1 MSQFSTFP
9 STYSIPPASFYNM
22 QGLIGWLNQNPTYK
36 QYFINYPNITPGLSP
51 IKSTLNNSTM
61 TSSSSMMQYNVQNAP
76 LQPLVITMSYNQM
89 QQYNEQIQLFRRVYE
104 FNSNAYMNYRNY
116 GTSPIYYN
124 FKTYTELTQ
133 YKSSV
138 SLINK
143 LYPFDVMANA
153 RNSNGSTLSW
163 VIPFPL

>member
-89 QQYNEQIQLFRRVYE
+89 QQYNEQLQLFRRVYE
-104 FNSNAYMNYRNY
+104 FNSNAYIRSLPV
-116 GTSPIYYN
+116 GGPIYYS
-124 FKTYTELTQ
+124 FSSYKELMS
-133 YKSSV
+133 YKASV
-138 SLINK
+138 GIVNK
-143 LYPFDVMANA
+143 LYPFKPMAYGKNEQGKA
-153 RNSNGSTLSW
+153 LNW
-163 VIPFPL
+163 IVPFPL

>member
-51 IKSTLNNSTM
+51 IKSTLNSSTM
-61 TSSSSMMQYNVQNAP
+61 STSIPYNVQNAP

-89 QQYNEQIQLFRRVYE
+89 QQYNSQIQLFRRVYE
-104 FNSNAYMNYRNY
+104 FNSNAYIRSLPT
-116 GTSPIYYN
+116 GGPVYYS
-124 FKTYTELTQ
+124 FSSYQELIS
-133 YKSSV
+133 YKASV
-138 SLINK
+138 GLVNK
-143 LYPFDVMANA
+143 LYPFKPMAYGTNE
-153 RNSNGSTLSW
+153 NGQVLNW
-163 VIPFPL
+163 IVPFPL

>member
-61 TSSSSMMQYNVQNAP
+61 STSIPYNVQNAP

-104 FNSNAYMNYRNY
+104 FNSNAYIRSLPT
-116 GTSPIYYN
+116 GGPVYYS
-124 FKTYTELTQ
+124 FSSYQELMS
-133 YKSSV
+133 YKASV
-138 SLINK
+138 GLVNK
-143 LYPFDVMANA
+143 LYPFKPMAYGTNE
-153 RNSNGSTLSW
+153 NGQALNW
-163 VIPFPL
+163 IVPFPL

>member
-36 QYFINYPNITPGLSP
+36 QYFINYPTITPGLSP

-61 TSSSSMMQYNVQNAP
+61 ISSSSMMQYNVQNAP

-89 QQYNEQIQLFRRVYE
+89 QQYNEQLQLFRRVYE
-104 FNSNAYMNYRNY
+104 FNSNAYIRSLPV
-116 GTSPIYYN
+116 GGPIYYS
-124 FKTYTELTQ
+124 FSSYQELMS
-133 YKSSV
+133 YKASV
-138 SLINK
+138 GIVNK
-143 LYPFDVMANA
+143 LYPFKPMAYGKNEQGQA
-153 RNSNGSTLSW
+153 LNW
-163 VIPFPL
+163 IVPFPL